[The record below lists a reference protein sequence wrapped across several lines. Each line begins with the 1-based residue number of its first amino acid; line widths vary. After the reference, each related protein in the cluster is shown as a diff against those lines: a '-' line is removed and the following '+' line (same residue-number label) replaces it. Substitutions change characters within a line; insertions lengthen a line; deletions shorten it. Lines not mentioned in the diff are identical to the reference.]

1 MCNGSCYWREKVF
14 VKLLFDPGLVL
25 LKMSHMLLIHMLT
38 FMIAIYKR
46 CFYVR
51 KKVGNWSLK
60 MIMMNEI
67 AMQWL
72 WCGDD
77 GNDIYDAAIAD

>member
-1 MCNGSCYWREKVF
+1 MFLCQ
-14 VKLLFDPGLVL
+14 
-25 LKMSHMLLIHMLT
+25 
-38 FMIAIYKR
+38 
-46 CFYVR
+46 

-77 GNDIYDAAIAD
+77 GNDIDDAAIAD